1 MAAEHVLRP
10 SAYPSGR
17 WISLA
22 FVPQQPITPAALAAR
37 PLLFASGEQAYVAD
51 QILRTWETPDGAD
64 VVWADD
70 VVSALGENERALVAL
85 SFAAGAPGIA
95 HQVTGAERSLLR
107 PERDASIERTYDVT
121 AYPTPQAY
129 AEMVTS
135 ALERIASGALH
146 KVVLGR
152 CLDVVSTPA
161 LVPAEIIDRLL
172 TTRPGRYVFSVPLVP
187 GSDGSAPADGPILVG
202 ASPELLVRRE
212 GRAISCTPLAG
223 SVPRSDDPAED
234 ARRAEG
240 LQASGKDL
248 AEHAF
253 VVEAIV
259 HALKQV
265 CVEIEYPATP
275 ELLSTDTV
283 WHLATPIHA
292 VLAPEA
298 EGPSALRLAQLLHPT
313 PAVGGVPT
321 AAANAV
327 IADLEGDLRDWFAGC
342 VGWVDANGDGEFA
355 ITIRAAVM
363 DGVRLRLFA
372 GAGIVA
378 GSDPEL
384 EVRETGAKLATM
396 ARVTGFDVPTAQ
408 PGV

>member
-1 MAAEHVLRP
+1 MARD
-10 SAYPSGR
+10 
-17 WISLA
+17 
-22 FVPQQPITPAALAAR
+22 PITPAALATR
-37 PLLFASGEQAYVAD
+37 PMLFASGEEAYVASAVR
-51 QILRTWETPDGAD
+51 RTVETPDGAD
-64 VVWADD
+64 PAWADG
-70 VVSALGENERALVAL
+70 VVAALEPGERALCAL
-85 SFAAGAPGIA
+85 SFAAGAPALA
-95 HQVTGAERSLLR
+95 HLVVGSEHALQR
-107 PERDASIERTYDVT
+107 PPHDASVQRTYEVT
-121 AYPTPQAY
+121 EFPTADAY
-129 AEMVTS
+129 AGMVEA
-135 ALERIASGALH
+135 ALAKIATGALH

-152 CLDVVSTPA
+152 CLDVVSTPP

-187 GSDGSAPADGPILVG
+187 GTDAGPPSDGPILVG

-212 GRAISCTPLAG
+212 GLSISCTPLAG
-223 SVPRSDDPAED
+223 SVPRSADPDED

-240 LQASGKDL
+240 LRQSAKDL

-259 HALKQV
+259 HALKEV

-283 WHLATPIHA
+283 WHLATPIRA
-292 VLAPEA
+292 RLADGVD
-298 EGPSALRLAQLLHPT
+298 GPSALRLAQLLHPT

-342 VGWVDANGDGEFA
+342 VGWVDGRGDGEFA
-355 ITIRAAVM
+355 VTIRAAVM
-363 DGVRLRLFA
+363 DGPRLRLFA

-378 GSDPEL
+378 GSEPAS

-396 ARVTGFDVPTAQ
+396 ARVTGLP
-408 PGV
+408 

>member
-1 MAAEHVLRP
+1 M
-10 SAYPSGR
+10 SD
-17 WISLA
+17 
-22 FVPQQPITPAALAAR
+22 PITPAALPVR

-51 QILRTWETPDGAD
+51 RVLRTWQAPDGAD
-64 VVWADD
+64 GAWADEL
-70 VVSALGENERALVAL
+70 VGALGDDERALVAL
-85 SFAAGAPGIA
+85 SFAPGAPGIA
-95 HQVTGAERSLLR
+95 HQVAGSERALLR
-107 PERDASIERTYDVT
+107 HEQDASIERSYDVT
-121 AYPTPQAY
+121 AFPTPEEY
-129 AEMVTS
+129 AAMVSS
-135 ALERIASGALH
+135 ALERIAEGSLH

-152 CLDVVSTPA
+152 CLDVISTPP

-172 TTRPGRYVFSVPLVP
+172 ATRPGRYVFSVPVTP
-187 GSDGSAPADGPILVG
+187 ATADGAIPADGPILVG

-212 GRAISCTPLAG
+212 GRVISCTPLAG
-223 SVPRSDDPAED
+223 SVPRSADAAED

-240 LQASGKDL
+240 LRASAKDL

-259 HALKQV
+259 HALKDV
-265 CVEIEYPATP
+265 CVEIDYPATP

-292 VLAPEA
+292 ELAPGEA
-298 EGPSALRLAQLLHPT
+298 GPSALRLAQLLHPT

-342 VGWVDANGDGEFA
+342 VGWVDGNGDGEFA

-363 DGVRLRLFA
+363 DGPRLRLFA

-378 GSDPEL
+378 GSDPAS

-396 ARVTGFDVPTAQ
+396 ARVTGFAPPPDST
-408 PGV
+408 GSSG

>member
-1 MAAEHVLRP
+1 MARD
-10 SAYPSGR
+10 
-17 WISLA
+17 
-22 FVPQQPITPAALAAR
+22 PITPAALAAR
-37 PLLFASGEQAYVAD
+37 PMLFASGEQAYVAAAVR
-51 QILRTWETPDGAD
+51 RTSEVPDGAD
-64 VVWADD
+64 PAWADQ
-70 VVSALGENERALVAL
+70 VVAELEPGERALCAL
-85 SFAAGAPGIA
+85 SFAAGAPGLA
-95 HQVTGAERSLLR
+95 HFVTGAEHALQR
-107 PERDASIERTYDVT
+107 PDTDTSVERTYEVT
-121 AYPTPQAY
+121 EFPTPDEY
-129 AEMVTS
+129 AAMVAT
-135 ALERIASGALH
+135 ALERIASGHLH

-152 CLDVVSTPA
+152 CLDVVSTPP

-172 TTRPGRYVFSVPLVP
+172 TTRPGRYVFSVPLECP
-187 GSDGSAPADGPILVG
+187 TDGEGQILVG

-212 GRAISCTPLAG
+212 GAVISCTPLAG
-223 SVPRSDDPAED
+223 SVPRSTDPAED
-234 ARRAEG
+234 ARRAGE
-240 LQASGKDL
+240 LQQSAKDL

-259 HALKQV
+259 HALKDV

-292 VLAPEA
+292 RLADPVD
-298 EGPSALRLAQLLHPT
+298 GPSALRLAQLLHPT

-342 VGWVDANGDGEFA
+342 VGWVDRYGDGEFA

-363 DGVRLRLFA
+363 DGPRLRLFA

-378 GSDPEL
+378 GSDPAS

-396 ARVTGFDVPTAQ
+396 ARVTGLP
-408 PGV
+408 

>member
-1 MAAEHVLRP
+1 MARD
-10 SAYPSGR
+10 
-17 WISLA
+17 
-22 FVPQQPITPAALAAR
+22 PITPAALAAR
-37 PLLFASGEQAYVAD
+37 PMLFASGEEAYIAHAV
-51 QILRTWETPDGAD
+51 RHTREVPDGAD
-64 VVWADD
+64 PAWADA
-70 VVSALGENERALVAL
+70 VVAELEPGERALCAL
-85 SFAAGAPGIA
+85 SFAAGAPGLA
-95 HQVTGAERSLLR
+95 HFVTGAEHALQR
-107 PERDASIERTYDVT
+107 PETDTTIERTYQVT
-121 AYPTPQAY
+121 EFPTPDEY
-129 AEMVTS
+129 AAMVAA
-135 ALERIASGALH
+135 ALEKIADGDLH

-152 CLDVVSTPA
+152 CLDVVSTPP

-172 TTRPGRYVFSVPLVP
+172 TTRPGRYVFSVPLD
-187 GSDGSAPADGPILVG
+187 SSTDGEGPILVG

-212 GRAISCTPLAG
+212 GAVISCTPLAG
-223 SVPRSDDPAED
+223 SVPRSSDAEED
-234 ARRAEG
+234 LRRAAG
-240 LQASGKDL
+240 LRESAKDL

-259 HALKQV
+259 HALKDV

-292 VLAPEA
+292 RLADPVD
-298 EGPSALRLAQLLHPT
+298 GPSALRLAQLLHPT

-342 VGWVDANGDGEFA
+342 VGWVDRYGDGEFA
-355 ITIRAAVM
+355 VTIRAAVM
-363 DGVRLRLFA
+363 DGPRLRLFA

-378 GSDPEL
+378 GSDPAS

-396 ARVTGFDVPTAQ
+396 ARVTGLP
-408 PGV
+408 

>member
-1 MAAEHVLRP
+1 MA
-10 SAYPSGR
+10 
-17 WISLA
+17 
-22 FVPQQPITPAALAAR
+22 QQPISPAALAAR
-37 PLLFASGEQAYVAD
+37 PLLFASGEQAYVAATVISTS
-51 QILRTWETPDGAD
+51 QTPDGASAE
-64 VVWADD
+64 WADD
-70 VVSALGENERALVAL
+70 VVAALGAGERALCAL
-85 SFAAGAPGIA
+85 SFAAGAPGLA
-95 HQVTGAERSLLR
+95 HRVIGSEHALQR
-107 PERDASIERTYDVT
+107 PEQDTSVERTYEVT
-121 AYPTPQAY
+121 EFPTADEY
-129 AEMVTS
+129 AGMVEA
-135 ALERIASGALH
+135 ALAKIADGSLH

-152 CLDVVSTPA
+152 CLDVVSDPP

-172 TTRPGRYVFSVPLVP
+172 TTRPGRYVFAVPLVP
-187 GSDGSAPADGPILVG
+187 GTGDGRAPDDGPILVG

-212 GRAISCTPLAG
+212 GVEISCTPLAG
-223 SVPRSDDPAED
+223 SVPRSADPDED
-234 ARRAEG
+234 ARRAAG
-240 LQASGKDL
+240 LQHSDKDL

-259 HALKQV
+259 HALKEV

-275 ELLSTDTV
+275 ELMSTDTV

-292 VLAPEA
+292 RLADA
-298 EGPSALRLAQLLHPT
+298 ADGPSALRLAQLLHPT

-342 VGWVDANGDGEFA
+342 VGWVDGDGDGEFA

-363 DGVRLRLFA
+363 DGPRLRLFA

-378 GSDPEL
+378 GSDPAA

-396 ARVTGFDVPTAQ
+396 ARVTGLP
-408 PGV
+408 

>member
-1 MAAEHVLRP
+1 M
-10 SAYPSGR
+10 
-17 WISLA
+17 
-22 FVPQQPITPAALAAR
+22 
-37 PLLFASGEQAYVAD
+37 LFASGEEAYVAD
-51 QILRTWETPDGAD
+51 TVRRSWQTPDGAD
-64 VVWADD
+64 PAWADE
-70 VVSALGENERALVAL
+70 VVAGLGPGERALCAL
-85 SFAAGAPGIA
+85 SFAAGAPGLA
-95 HQVTGAERSLLR
+95 HVVVGSEHALRR
-107 PERDASIERTYDVT
+107 PERDETVERTYEVT
-121 AYPTPQAY
+121 EFPTADEY
-129 AEMVTS
+129 AAMVAT
-135 ALERIASGALH
+135 ALERIAGGDLH

-152 CLDVVSTPA
+152 CLDVVSEPA

-187 GSDGSAPADGPILVG
+187 GVDGAAPDDGPILVG
-202 ASPELLVRRE
+202 ASPELLVRRD
-212 GRAISCTPLAG
+212 GASISCTPLAG
-223 SVPRSDDPAED
+223 SVPRAADAEED
-234 ARRAEG
+234 RRRAGE
-240 LQASGKDL
+240 LRRSAKDL

-259 HALKQV
+259 HALKDV

-292 VLAPEA
+292 RLADPVD
-298 EGPSALRLAQLLHPT
+298 GPSALRLAQLLHPT

-342 VGWVDANGDGEFA
+342 VGWVDGRGDGEFA

-363 DGVRLRLFA
+363 DGPRLRLFA

-378 GSDPEL
+378 GSDPAS
-384 EVRETGAKLATM
+384 EVRETGAKLDTM
-396 ARVTGFDVPTAQ
+396 ARVTGLP
-408 PGV
+408 

>member
-1 MAAEHVLRP
+1 MTRD
-10 SAYPSGR
+10 
-17 WISLA
+17 
-22 FVPQQPITPAALAAR
+22 PITPAALAAR
-37 PLLFASGEQAYVAD
+37 PMLFASGEQAYVAGAVR
-51 QILRTWETPDGAD
+51 RTSEVPDGAD
-64 VVWADD
+64 PAWADE
-70 VVSALGENERALVAL
+70 VVAELEPGERALCAL
-85 SFAAGAPGIA
+85 SFAAGAPGLA
-95 HQVTGAERSLLR
+95 HFVTGAEHALR
-107 PERDASIERTYDVT
+107 RPVADMDVERTYEVT
-121 AYPTPQAY
+121 EFPTPDEY
-129 AEMVTS
+129 AAMVSS
-135 ALERIASGALH
+135 ALEKIASGDLH

-152 CLDVVSTPA
+152 CLDVVSTPP

-172 TTRPGRYVFSVPLVP
+172 TTRPGRYVFSVPL
-187 GSDGSAPADGPILVG
+187 GCSTDGEGPILVG

-212 GRAISCTPLAG
+212 GAVISCTPLAG
-223 SVPRSDDPAED
+223 SVPRSSDPAED
-234 ARRAEG
+234 ARRAGE
-240 LQASGKDL
+240 LQHSAKDL

-259 HALKQV
+259 HALKDV

-292 VLAPEA
+292 RLADPVD
-298 EGPSALRLAQLLHPT
+298 GPSALRLAQLLHPT

-342 VGWVDANGDGEFA
+342 VGWVDRHGDGEFA

-363 DGVRLRLFA
+363 DGPRLRLFA

-378 GSDPEL
+378 GSDPAS

-396 ARVTGFDVPTAQ
+396 ARVTGLP
-408 PGV
+408 

>member
-1 MAAEHVLRP
+1 MA
-10 SAYPSGR
+10 
-17 WISLA
+17 
-22 FVPQQPITPAALAAR
+22 QQPITPAALAAR
-37 PLLFASGEQAYVAD
+37 PLLFASGEQAYVAAR
-51 QILRTWETPDGAD
+51 ILDTDLTPDGAD
-64 VVWADD
+64 PAWADE
-70 VVSALGENERALVAL
+70 VVAGLGAGERALCAL
-85 SFAAGAPGIA
+85 SFAAGAPGLA
-95 HQVTGAERSLLR
+95 HRVVGSEHPLQRPARDRSV
-107 PERDASIERTYDVT
+107 ERTYQVT
-121 AYPTPQAY
+121 EFPTADEY
-129 AEMVTS
+129 AGMVEA
-135 ALERIASGALH
+135 ALAKIADGSLH

-152 CLDVVSTPA
+152 CLDVVSDPP

-172 TTRPGRYVFSVPLVP
+172 TTRPGRYVFAVPLVP
-187 GSDGSAPADGPILVG
+187 GSDDGRAPVEGPILVG

-212 GRAISCTPLAG
+212 GLEISCTPLAG
-223 SVPRSDDPAED
+223 SVPRSADPAED
-234 ARRAEG
+234 ARRAAG
-240 LQASGKDL
+240 LQQSGKDL

-259 HALKQV
+259 HALKEV

-275 ELLSTDTV
+275 ELMSTDTV

-292 VLAPEA
+292 RLADA
-298 EGPSALRLAQLLHPT
+298 ADGPSALRLAQLLHPT

-342 VGWVDANGDGEFA
+342 VGWVDGNGDGEFA

-363 DGVRLRLFA
+363 DGPRLRLFA

-378 GSDPEL
+378 GSDPAS

-396 ARVTGFDVPTAQ
+396 ARVTGLP
-408 PGV
+408 